1 MDYLVKWKAIVGLGA
16 VCISTI
22 AAIVDCKK
30 AIDEEKRISEQSAR
44 ATAKISKHFE
54 ETNAMLFDMLRSDLM
69 AMPKKEAEVDTSKI
83 EKLFRM
89 APDKKREIPIEKV
102 REIIAT
108 YGITMED
115 FKRDF
120 PEAIII

>member
-1 MDYLVKWKAIVGLGA
+1 MDYLTKWKAIVGLGA

-22 AAIVDCKK
+22 AAIADYKK
-30 AIDEEKRISEQSAR
+30 TIEEEKRISEQSAI
-44 ATAKISKHFE
+44 ATAKINKHSE
-54 ETNAMLFDMLRSDLM
+54 ELNAMLFDMFQSNLM

-115 FKRDF
+115 FRRDF